1 MIGQTISHYRI
12 LEKLGGGG
20 MGVVYKAEDTRL
32 HRFVALKFLPAE
44 IAHDHRALERFRRE
58 AEAASA
64 LNHPNICTIHDI
76 GEENG
81 QTYIVME
88 FLDGQTLKHQIS
100 GKALPLDLVLELGI
114 EIAGGLEAAHAK
126 GIIHRDIKP
135 ANIIITAPG
144 RAKILDFGLAKML
157 EYAGEAAEA
166 TLDEIPEH
174 VTNPGVAVGTAAYMS
189 PEQARGEQL
198 DARTDLFSFGAVLY
212 EMATGQMP
220 FKGNTAALL
229 HDAILNRA
237 PVRPARLNPGISP
250 KLEEVIHKALEKDRD
265 VRCQSAA
272 EIRADLKRLKRD
284 SDSARS
290 AARAPTDV
298 SLAGSASWPDQS
310 ELQSSAT
317 APSSRNTPAAL
328 RSPAY
333 SGSSSVAT
341 VAREHR
347 FGVGASII
355 LVLILAGAASYGI
368 YAFLHRP
375 RVIPFQNFTVAQVT
389 DTGNAELAA
398 ISPDGNYIFSVQD
411 NNGKTSLWLR
421 NVPTNSDTQILP
433 PSFSVY
439 ESLAFS
445 PDGNYIYF
453 QKASDARGT
462 RFNLYR
468 ASVLGG
474 NPQQIVLDIDS
485 DISFSSDV
493 GRIAYFRGDSP
504 VEGQFRLLSA
514 NPDGSDERVLWTHKG
529 EYAPQWASWSPDG
542 RRIAYVQPAQPNS
555 IFLSDIAG
563 GENSTLTTLK
573 GTDLSA
579 LHWLPDGRGLVVN
592 YGARPNP
599 SQRQIGF
606 VSYPAGAFHPITR
619 DTNTYR
625 TVTLSSDGRM
635 IAAVQEKETHKLE
648 LLRASGPVYASVGDA
663 LPDVPDIYS
672 FNWSTG
678 GGFLVSNGPNLI
690 HTDADG
696 RNHATLVNDPAA
708 YVISMSRC
716 GSQYVVLSWAFH
728 GGANGVNIWRLNA
741 DGTEPL
747 QLTNAAYNNLP
758 VCSPDEKSVYYIDGA
773 AGNIMRVPV
782 DGGKPEVIPGTSDFV
797 SGASLAPDGRQ
808 LAFSSEG
815 GTGGVRVH
823 LISVVAASHSSAK
836 TLTPDPRIS
845 GTPAFTPD
853 GQALCYRIT
862 ENGVANLWIQPL
874 DGSPGRQVTHFTSG
888 SFKMFHWSPDG
899 KTLGILRTNTQSDI
913 VIFRES
919 NPL

>member
-12 LEKLGGGG
+12 VEKLGGGG

-32 HRFVALKFLPAE
+32 RRFVALKFLPQE
-44 IAHDHRALERFRRE
+44 IAGDSRALERFRRE
-58 AEAASA
+58 AQAASA
-64 LNHPNICTIHDI
+64 LNHPGICTIYEVGDEH
-76 GEENG
+76 G
-81 QTYIVME
+81 QTFLAME
-88 FLDGQTLKHQIS
+88 YLEGETLRQKIG
-100 GKALPLDLVLELGI
+100 GKPLRMELLLDLGAQLADALD
-114 EIAGGLEAAHAK
+114 AAHTK

-135 ANIIITAPG
+135 ANIFITARG
-144 RAKILDFGLAKML
+144 HAKILDFGLAKMSDSAT
-157 EYAGEAAEA
+157 ESAEA
-166 TLDEIPEH
+166 TLDEIPDH
-174 VTNPGVAVGTAAYMS
+174 ITSPGAVVGTVAYMS
-189 PEQARGEQL
+189 PEQARGEEL

-220 FKGNTAALL
+220 FKGNTTAIL
-229 HDAILNRA
+229 HDAILNRP
-237 PVRPARLNPGISP
+237 PVPPTRLNPDVTP

-284 SDSARS
+284 SGVPVAFAGRDSDSARS
-290 AARAPTDV
+290 PGQSKFPA
-298 SLAGSASWPDQS
+298 SAEPI
-310 ELQSSAT
+310 
-317 APSSRNTPAAL
+317 SSRSAPAAL
-328 RSPAY
+328 
-333 SGSSSVAT
+333 GSSAHAGSVAT
-341 VAREHR
+341 VARKHK
-347 FGVGASII
+347 FSGSDIVII
-355 LVLILAGAASYGI
+355 ALILAGAASYGV
-368 YAFLHRP
+368 YSFLHHP
-375 RVIPFQNFTVAQVT
+375 HAIPFQNFTVTQVT

-398 ISPDGNYIFSVQD
+398 ISPDGKYVFSVQD

-433 PSFSVY
+433 PSFSIY

-445 PDGNYIYF
+445 PDGNYFYF

-474 NPQQIVLDIDS
+474 NPQQIIGDIDS
-485 DISFSSDV
+485 DISFSSDAK
-493 GRIAYFRGDSP
+493 RLAYFRGDTP
-504 VEGQFRLLSA
+504 IEGEFRLLSA
-514 NPDGSDERVLWTHKG
+514 NLDGSAEKVLWTHKA
-529 EYAPQWASWSPDG
+529 EYAPQFASWSPDD

-555 IFLSDIAG
+555 IFLLDLASG
-563 GENSTLTTLK
+563 KNSTLTTLK

-579 LHWLPDGRGLVVN
+579 LHWLPDGHGLVVN

-606 VSYPAGAFHPITR
+606 VSYPDGAFHPITR
-619 DTNTYR
+619 DTNTY
-625 TVTLSSDGRM
+625 TTITTSSDGRM
-635 IAAVQEKETHKLE
+635 ISAVQEKETHKLE
-648 LLRASGPVYASVGDA
+648 LLRASGPTYASLGDA

-678 GGFLVSNGPNLI
+678 GDFLISNGPNLVR
-690 HTDADG
+690 TDADG
-696 RNHATLVNDPAA
+696 RNVTTLASDPAA
-708 YVISMSRC
+708 YVISVNHC
-716 GSQYVVLSWAFH
+716 GSQYIVLSWAFH
-728 GGANGVNIWRLNA
+728 AGANGVDIWRLNA

-758 VCSPDEKSVYYIDGA
+758 VCSPDAKSVYYIDGA

-797 SGASLAPDGRQ
+797 SGASLSPDGKQ

-815 GTGGVRVH
+815 GTGGVKVH
-823 LISVVAASHSSAK
+823 IISVVAASRSPAQ

-845 GTPAFTPD
+845 ATPAFTPD
-853 GQALCYRIT
+853 GKALCYRII

-888 SFKMFHWSPDG
+888 SFKMFRWSPDG
-899 KTLGILRTNTQSDI
+899 KTLGILRTSAQSDI

-919 NPL
+919 APE